1 MTQLPSNHR
10 LGRSI
15 LAAAAILAMAGV
27 ATGCTGAKGEGQNV
41 AESRTVAP
49 FQRVDSAFGIDL
61 VVHVGPAQPIEV
73 RAQSNIL
80 PLVTTAVEGGT
91 LRIRANQELNALVA
105 VTVVVTTPDVEGIAL
120 SGGSDG
126 TVTGFAGDRLDVSMS
141 GGGDLTVAGTA
152 ATVSV
157 QASGG
162 SEAHLSDLAIGTLEV
177 ELSGGSTVEARVSDE
192 VRGSAS
198 GGAHVTVIGDARLN
212 VEASGGAQVGR
223 G

>member
-1 MTQLPSNHR
+1 MPHMPTGHAS
-10 LGRSI
+10 GRFI
-15 LAAAAILAMAGV
+15 LTAVAVLAFAAV

-41 AESRTVAP
+41 AESRTVAT
-49 FQRVDSAFGIDL
+49 FQRVDAAFGID
-61 VVHVGPAQPIEV
+61 VTIKTGPAQPIEV

-80 PLVTTAVEGGT
+80 PMVTTSVEGGI
-91 LRIRANQELNALVA
+91 LHIRANQELNALVA
-105 VTVVVTTPDVEGIAL
+105 VTVVITAPDIEAIAL

-126 TVTGFAGDRLDVSMS
+126 TVTGFAGDHLDVAMS

-152 ATVSV
+152 AMVSV
-157 QASGG
+157 EASGG

-177 ELSGGSTVEARVSDE
+177 ELAGGSSVTARVSDE

-212 VEASGGAQVGR
+212 VQTSGGAQVGR